1 MGPVVAQAKAKAT
14 QLHTENVALRA
25 KLRVATESRER
36 AAKAEDQ
43 LKKVNKALW
52 AKLRLVTEKVA
63 KQSQQRTCEDCVPKA
78 PTFGLVA
85 EGKKRWCAG
94 CAKRHMPGSVDVA
107 KRKAADEKA
116 APKEQKAANTK
127 AAPKKQKA
135 ADKKVAPKKK

>member
-63 KQSQQRTCEDCVPKA
+63 KQKALLDSIKSQCPRDGKQGAQVLRAMIEQPDAWEIVTFDDENLTPISYVKA
-78 PTFGLVA
+78 DSL
-85 EGKKRWCAG
+85 
-94 CAKRHMPGSVDVA
+94 H
-107 KRKAADEKA
+107 
-116 APKEQKAANTK
+116 
-127 AAPKKQKA
+127 
-135 ADKKVAPKKK
+135 

>member
-94 CAKRHMPGSVDVA
+94 CANRHAGAVLLQKQRAETKRCEGCGLEQPEGKIHRVD
-107 KRKAADEKA
+107 
-116 APKEQKAANTK
+116 PKFAS
-127 AAPKKQKA
+127 
-135 ADKKVAPKKK
+135 